1 MWKDNLREASF
12 RGVPFFYDST
22 GIDGGRRTQTHEF
35 AYRDKP
41 YTEDLG
47 RKAQEIPIEAYV
59 LGDDYMTAR
68 DNLLKACN
76 EEGPGELIHPYYGSI
91 QVNCQV
97 ISIRESTSEGRIA
110 RISMTFIEAGEK
122 FFPDSSPNRTAAVE
136 SSADTLDAAAAD
148 DFAGV
153 FSVEGFPEFVSLF
166 AIRDIIK
173 FLNAIFGDQADI
185 NLISAFSSLIQ
196 TPRSLALSTQA
207 LLGGFNETQ
216 NDLKLKTIPAINII
230 NLNKAILA
238 PAETVKRKNYPSK
251 TLIET
256 CNYGNRISSTSKSTT
271 QARINGNSN
280 ALIDLVRRSAI
291 SAASRSA
298 VEAAFDTR
306 NDAESVRDDI
316 ADAIDSQAEITSEI
330 PIYLALTDMRA
341 ALVQAVPPEG
351 LPELVAVNVKRPVS
365 SLVLAY
371 DLYADALRGDEIIT
385 RNNVRHPGFI
395 GPADVQVVSEVVS

>member
-1 MWKDNLREASF
+1 MWKENLREASF

-110 RISMTFIEAGEK
+110 RISLQFIEAGEK
-122 FFPDSSPNRTAAVE
+122 FFPDSSPDRSAAVE
-136 SSADTLDAAAAD
+136 ASSDKLDTAAAD
-148 DFAGV
+148 DFADT
-153 FSVEGFPEFVSLF
+153 FSVEGFPEHVSLS
-166 AIRDIIK
+166 AIKDVTK
-173 FLNAIFGDQADI
+173 FLNTIFSEQADL
-185 NLISAFSSLIQ
+185 NLISGFSSLFQ
-196 TPRSLALSTQA
+196 TPRSLALSIQS
-207 LLGGFNETQ
+207 LLSGFEG
-216 NDLKLKTIPAINII
+216 LGKKKT
-230 NLNKAILA
+230 
-238 PAETVKRKNYPSK
+238 PSK

-256 CNYGNRISSTSKSTT
+256 CNYGNRIFSASKSTT

-280 ALIDLVRRSAI
+280 AVVNLVRRSAI

-306 NDAESVRDDI
+306 NDAESVRDVI
-316 ADAIDSQAEITSEI
+316 ADAIDSQAEITTEI

-371 DLYADALRGDEIIT
+371 DLYTDALRGDEIII

>member
-122 FFPDSSPNRTAAVE
+122 FFPDSSPDRSAAVT
-136 SSADTLDAAAAD
+136 SAAEKLNTRAAEN
-148 DFAGV
+148 FART
-153 FSVEGFPEFVSLF
+153 FTIEGAPEHIGAQAV
-166 AIRDIIK
+166 ADIINFIDAF
-173 FLNAIFGDQADI
+173 FLENEDLKTSVPTLLRQTETLAQAIQGV
-185 NLISAFSSLIQ
+185 
-196 TPRSLALSTQA
+196 LSELTE
-207 LLGGFNETQ
+207 NET
-216 NDLKLKTIPAINII
+216 
-230 NLNKAILA
+230 
-238 PAETVKRKNYPSK
+238 ETEKNNALK
-251 TLIET
+251 TLIEA
-256 CNYGNRISSTSKSTT
+256 CNYGNRISNTSGSAT
-271 QARINGNSN
+271 QARLTSNSN
-280 ALIDLVRRSAI
+280 AIVDLIRQ
-291 SAASRSA
+291 SAAS
-298 VEAAFDTR
+298 AAAEVAIGTDFQTR
-306 NDAESVRDDI
+306 NEAETVRDKI
-316 ADAIDSQAEITSEI
+316 ADSLDRQSEITESTPLYI
-330 PIYLALTDMRA
+330 SLTDMRS
-341 ALVQAVPPEG
+341 ALVQAIPEEG
-351 LPELVAVNVKRPVS
+351 LPELISVAVNHPVP

-371 DLYADALRGDEIIT
+371 ELYEDALKGDEIVA
-385 RNNVRHPGFI
+385 RNRIKHPGFI

>member
-110 RISMTFIEAGEK
+110 RISLQFIEAGEK

-173 FLNAIFGDQADI
+173 FLNAIFSDQADI
-185 NLISAFSSLIQ
+185 NLISAFSSLLQ
-196 TPRSLALSTQA
+196 TPRSLALGIQS
-207 LLGGFNETQ
+207 LLSEFKGTGT
-216 NDLKLKTIPAINII
+216 KKT
-230 NLNKAILA
+230 
-238 PAETVKRKNYPSK
+238 PSK

-256 CNYGNRISSTSKSTT
+256 CNYGNRIPNTSKSTT

-280 ALIDLVRRSAI
+280 TLIDLVRRSAI

-298 VEAAFDTR
+298 VEARFDTR
-306 NDAESVRDDI
+306 NDAESVRDVI
-316 ADAIDSQAEITSEI
+316 AEAIDSQAEITSEI

-351 LPELVAVNVKRPVS
+351 LPDLVAVNVKRPVS

-371 DLYADALRGDEIIT
+371 DLYADALRGDEIII

-395 GPADVQVVSEVVS
+395 GPADIQVVSEVVS

>member
-59 LGDDYMTAR
+59 LGDEYMTAR

-122 FFPDSSPNRTAAVE
+122 FFPDSSPDRSAAVE
-136 SSADTLDAAAAD
+136 ASADKLDTAAAD
-148 DFAGV
+148 DFADT
-153 FSVEGFPEFVSLF
+153 FSVEGYPEFVSLS
-166 AIRDIIK
+166 AIKDVTK
-173 FLNAIFGDQADI
+173 FLNAIFSGQADL
-185 NLISAFSSLIQ
+185 NLISGFSSLFQ
-196 TPRSLALSTQA
+196 TPRSLALGIQS
-207 LLGGFNETQ
+207 LLSELEGIGT
-216 NDLKLKTIPAINII
+216 KKT
-230 NLNKAILA
+230 
-238 PAETVKRKNYPSK
+238 PSK

-280 ALIDLVRRSAI
+280 AVVDLVRRSAI

-306 NDAESVRDDI
+306 NDAESVRDVI
-316 ADAIDSQAEITSEI
+316 ADAIDSQAEITSDI

-365 SLVLAY
+365 GLVLAY
-371 DLYADALRGDEIIT
+371 DLYADALRADEIII

-395 GPADVQVVSEVVS
+395 GPADVQVVSEVAS

>member
-110 RISMTFIEAGEK
+110 RISLQFIEAGEK
-122 FFPDSSPNRTAAVE
+122 FFPDSSPDRSATVE
-136 SSADTLDAAAAD
+136 ASADKLDTAAAD
-148 DFAGV
+148 DFADT
-153 FSVEGFPEFVSLF
+153 FSVEGFPEHVSLS
-166 AIRDIIK
+166 AIKDVTK
-173 FLNAIFGDQADI
+173 FLNTIFSNQADI
-185 NLISAFSSLIQ
+185 NLISAFSSLLQ
-196 TPRSLALSTQA
+196 TPRSLALGIQS
-207 LLGGFNETQ
+207 LLSEFKGTGT
-216 NDLKLKTIPAINII
+216 KKT
-230 NLNKAILA
+230 
-238 PAETVKRKNYPSK
+238 PSK

-280 ALIDLVRRSAI
+280 AVVDLVRRSAI
-291 SAASRSA
+291 SAASRSV
-298 VEAAFDTR
+298 VEATFDTR
-306 NDAESVRDDI
+306 NDAESVRDVI
-316 ADAIDSQAEITSEI
+316 ADAIDSQAEITSDI

-371 DLYADALRGDEIIT
+371 DLYADALRADEIII

-395 GPADVQVVSEVVS
+395 GPADIQVVSEVAL

>member
-110 RISMTFIEAGEK
+110 RISLQFIEAGEK
-122 FFPDSSPNRTAAVE
+122 FFPDSSPDRSAAVE
-136 SSADTLDAAAAD
+136 YSADKLDTAAAD
-148 DFAGV
+148 DFADT
-153 FSVEGFPEFVSLF
+153 FSVEGSPEHVSLS
-166 AIRDIIK
+166 AIKDVTK
-173 FLNAIFGDQADI
+173 FLNTIFSEQADL
-185 NLISAFSSLIQ
+185 NLISGFSSLFQ
-196 TPRSLALSTQA
+196 TPRSLALGIQS
-207 LLGGFNETQ
+207 LLSELEGIGT
-216 NDLKLKTIPAINII
+216 KKT
-230 NLNKAILA
+230 
-238 PAETVKRKNYPSK
+238 PSK

-280 ALIDLVRRSAI
+280 AVVDLVRRSAI

-306 NDAESVRDDI
+306 NDAESVRDVI
-316 ADAIDSQAEITSEI
+316 ADAIDSQAEITSDI

-365 SLVLAY
+365 GLVLAY
-371 DLYADALRGDEIIT
+371 DLYADALRADEIII

>member
-122 FFPDSSPNRTAAVE
+122 FFPGSSPDKSAAVE
-136 SSADTLDAAAAD
+136 ASADKLDTAAAD
-148 DFAGV
+148 DFADT
-153 FSVEGFPEFVSLF
+153 FSVEGFPEHVSLS
-166 AIRDIIK
+166 AIKDVTK
-173 FLNAIFGDQADI
+173 FLNTIFGEQANI
-185 NLISAFSSLIQ
+185 NLISAFSSLLQ
-196 TPRSLALSTQA
+196 TPRSLALGIQS
-207 LLGGFNETQ
+207 LLGGFEG
-216 NDLKLKTIPAINII
+216 LGKKKT
-230 NLNKAILA
+230 
-238 PAETVKRKNYPSK
+238 PSK

-256 CNYGNRISSTSKSTT
+256 CSYGNRISSTSKSTT

-280 ALIDLVRRSAI
+280 AVVDLVRRSAI
-291 SAASRSA
+291 SAASRSV
-298 VEAAFDTR
+298 VEATFDTR
-306 NDAESVRDDI
+306 NDAESVRDVI
-316 ADAIDSQAEITSEI
+316 ADAIDSQAEITSDI

-371 DLYADALRGDEIIT
+371 DLYADALRADEIII

-395 GPADVQVVSEVVS
+395 GPADIQVVSEVAL